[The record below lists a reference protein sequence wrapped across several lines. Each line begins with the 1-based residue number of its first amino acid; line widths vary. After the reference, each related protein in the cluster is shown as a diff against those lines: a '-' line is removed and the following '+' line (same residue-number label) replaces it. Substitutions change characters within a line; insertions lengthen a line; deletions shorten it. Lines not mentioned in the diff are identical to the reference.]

1 MPTNGHMS
9 PNQVKQSEPGWQ
21 ERAVAGLEG
30 GCYDDV
36 AGKGKKVSV
45 HSSWKWWA
53 LVGLAARQRGMS
65 TQAYVR
71 RCVSSF
77 LVRDINMTW
86 EEATSLCPAV
96 SPRGRDSAEA
106 REISRRKHDG
116 KKFGTGR
123 VERMDDGKGYG
134 DWG

>member
-1 MPTNGHMS
+1 MS
-9 PNQVKQSEPGWQ
+9 PNQVKKSEPGWQ

-36 AGKGKKVSV
+36 VGKGKKVSV

-77 LVRDINMTW
+77 LVKDIDMTW
-86 EEATSLCPAV
+86 EEVTSLCPAPG
-96 SPRGRDSAEA
+96 PRGRDSVEGRAA
-106 REISRRKHDG
+106 SSRKHQG
-116 KKFGTGR
+116 KKFGT
-123 VERMDDGKGYG
+123 VNAERTDDGQGYG